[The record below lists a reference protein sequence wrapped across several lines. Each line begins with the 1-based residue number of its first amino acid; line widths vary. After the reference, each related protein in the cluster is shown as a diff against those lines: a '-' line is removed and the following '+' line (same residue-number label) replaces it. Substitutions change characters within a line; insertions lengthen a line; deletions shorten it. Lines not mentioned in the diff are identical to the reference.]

1 MFAAKLLRR
10 PARSPP
16 EVLPIRRTLSLENL
30 RVRQQRLREG
40 QEERAVRSPGASGTV
55 AQQRA
60 GSREPT
66 PSHDAG
72 TNTALQKNSRE
83 RTSLPWVVF
92 PPFPSFL

>member
-40 QEERAVRSPGASGTV
+40 QEAVRSPGASGTV

-72 TNTALQKNSRE
+72 TNTALQKNSY
-83 RTSLPWVVF
+83 
-92 PPFPSFL
+92 